1 MGIHRFP
8 LISNIQAAIPCGM
21 YWNVLDLF
29 MTWGPQRWVFDIWGD
44 SHIVDYTG
52 YLFCLVLCVCCL
64 LSIGGPNTNKKRQWD
79 MSLVIELV
87 VIQMFQLA
95 VVTWLW
101 INATNQERDAGAVD
115 QQNLSM
121 AINVAYIHKL
131 GQPHSVHWRSLRL
144 RDSFCFLSDRPWSEA
159 KQKVP
164 CSWRS
169 HASSMPPMCPRS
181 RGAGA
186 PVHHLGGAPHARS
199 GLRGARPTF
208 ACSFPRFGFIF
219 PLAWGKKNISR

>member
-1 MGIHRFP
+1 
-8 LISNIQAAIPCGM
+8 
-21 YWNVLDLF
+21 
-29 MTWGPQRWVFDIWGD
+29 
-44 SHIVDYTG
+44 
-52 YLFCLVLCVCCL
+52 
-64 LSIGGPNTNKKRQWD
+64 

-101 INATNQERDAGAVD
+101 FNLPWCHKPRIRASPNTNQERDTGAVD

-164 CSWRS
+164 CS
-169 HASSMPPMCPRS
+169 
-181 RGAGA
+181 
-186 PVHHLGGAPHARS
+186 
-199 GLRGARPTF
+199 
-208 ACSFPRFGFIF
+208 
-219 PLAWGKKNISR
+219 